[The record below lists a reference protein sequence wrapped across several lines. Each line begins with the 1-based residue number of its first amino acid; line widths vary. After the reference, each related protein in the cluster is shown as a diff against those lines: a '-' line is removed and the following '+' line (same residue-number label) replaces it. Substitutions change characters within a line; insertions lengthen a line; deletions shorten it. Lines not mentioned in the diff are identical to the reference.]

1 MADAVTAG
9 SCTLLLQSVLP
20 CCVVR
25 DDERAIHVVLRGG
38 TNVAFSPPI
47 DYTIHVALPLMRRLT
62 GMEASV
68 SLKRRGFFPRGGGEI
83 TLTVSPKERLAAFR
97 MLERGDVVELQGIVL
112 GSEQTLKELQSSLL
126 QTLREEPALGNLSL
140 QLSQE
145 VIAAS
150 VSSAAV
156 VIWAKT
162 EGGCVLG
169 ASALSEKRVNPHQ
182 LAGQAVE
189 SLRES
194 LSHGGCV
201 DEHMQDQA
209 NSFASSCA

>member
-1 MADAVTAG
+1 
-9 SCTLLLQSVLP
+9 
-20 CCVVR
+20 
-25 DDERAIHVVLRGG
+25 
-38 TNVAFSPPI
+38 
-47 DYTIHVALPLMRRLT
+47 MRRLT

-201 DEHMQDQA
+201 DEHMQDQLMIFMA
-209 NSFASSCA
+209 LGDGRSSLRTGPLSLHTKTAMAFLEEMTGVKFEVREEGTSVIIECQGLGYRHRQD